1 MYQFL
6 IGTRMAEQALID
18 MARRRILAGHHSG
31 LGHESIGVGVGM
43 AVRLTDCV
51 QLSHRSG
58 MMLDHARGGRTL
70 REAILAKLG
79 LGVRLTSDAPRTL
92 PSVGLVGSGVPMA
105 VGVAMA
111 DVLRGRDCATVTF
124 FGDGASNE
132 GAVHEAMNL
141 AGARRLPVLFM
152 LENNGIAV
160 STRTSESTAA
170 DNLFDRARGYGMPGY
185 PVDGQD
191 PVAAFKMTRR
201 ALGRA
206 RAGQGPTLLE
216 FRMAR
221 WEPHAEGLPDV
232 RSEIE
237 IAAAR
242 SADGISAL
250 RAQLLLSGAITEEA
264 LDEIESACRAEIDAA
279 VAEVPREAARADVPA
294 PLALDD
300 ARRRTFAN
308 G

>member
-1 MYQFL
+1 
-6 IGTRMAEQALID
+6 
-18 MARRRILAGHHSG
+18 
-31 LGHESIGVGVGM
+31 
-43 AVRLTDCV
+43 
-51 QLSHRSG
+51 
-58 MMLDHARGGRTL
+58 
-70 REAILAKLG
+70 
-79 LGVRLTSDAPRTL
+79 
-92 PSVGLVGSGVPMA
+92 
-105 VGVAMA
+105 
-111 DVLRGRDCATVTF
+111 
-124 FGDGASNE
+124 
-132 GAVHEAMNL
+132 
-141 AGARRLPVLFM
+141 
-152 LENNGIAV
+152 
-160 STRTSESTAA
+160 
-170 DNLFDRARGYGMPGY
+170 
-185 PVDGQD
+185 
-191 PVAAFKMTRR
+191 
-201 ALGRA
+201 
-206 RAGQGPTLLE
+206 
-216 FRMAR
+216 MAR